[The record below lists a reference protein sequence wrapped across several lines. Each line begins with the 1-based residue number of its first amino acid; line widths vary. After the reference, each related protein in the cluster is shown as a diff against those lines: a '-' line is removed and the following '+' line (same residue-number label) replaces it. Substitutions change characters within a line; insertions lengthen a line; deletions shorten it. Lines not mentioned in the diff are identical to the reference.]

1 MLGISIRCCCSCYHC
16 KYYNL
21 TSLCLMFHIFFDGI
35 SRIRWTIL
43 AEFWQLSSKEE
54 TCLYINN
61 KHKEHVCMLKRLRGL
76 FICEASFWSFC
87 KRWENTSNK
96 TPKIDKN
103 SKRNNLSDIIKHCHL
118 CQVINTNLRRYMY
131 KWRNVVNC
139 CQLLWKISQSR
150 HCLYEICFHWN
161 SFDINNI
168 YMTVQ

>member
-1 MLGISIRCCCSCYHC
+1 
-16 KYYNL
+16 
-21 TSLCLMFHIFFDGI
+21 
-35 SRIRWTIL
+35 
-43 AEFWQLSSKEE
+43 
-54 TCLYINN
+54 
-61 KHKEHVCMLKRLRGL
+61 MLKRLRGL

-139 CQLLWKISQSR
+139 RKLLGKKYFNLDIDLIKYYFFFWQYYLLHGCLIQTRIFMEKFVYLQLQFRLILIFWSILISNQKRLLGPKIRRQ
-150 HCLYEICFHWN
+150 LYCFLVVLVKYQKNLVWIC
-161 SFDINNI
+161 
-168 YMTVQ
+168 TE

>member
-1 MLGISIRCCCSCYHC
+1 MRFSKRMNVFSCDRLESRAHRSFILKSFVSNSVNVSKLKRTNFLFLNLFEISLMLGIFIRCRCSCYHC

-21 TSLCLMFHIFFDGI
+21 TSLCVMFHIFSDGI

-43 AEFWQLSSKEE
+43 AEFWQLSSLEE

-96 TPKIDKN
+96 TPKINEK
-103 SKRNNLSDIIKHCHL
+103 L
-118 CQVINTNLRRYMY
+118 NT
-131 KWRNVVNC
+131 K
-139 CQLLWKISQSR
+139 
-150 HCLYEICFHWN
+150 
-161 SFDINNI
+161 
-168 YMTVQ
+168 